1 MPVVRLGKNQDRRLR
16 SGHPWVFSNEIE
28 SIEKGLEPG
37 SEVVVQDHRGV
48 PVGVGLYNPHS
59 LIAVRLYA
67 RHVRPIDANLVRDR
81 IEAALA
87 LRRRILPVE
96 VAYRLVYGE
105 GDYLPG
111 LVVDRYG
118 DYLCVQSLSAGIE
131 RRIEWILDLLSQGL
145 PGAHPGG
152 TPSS

>member
-28 SIEKGLEPG
+28 SIAKGLEPG

-48 PVGVGLYNPHS
+48 PVAVGLYNPHS

-67 RHVRPIDANLVRDR
+67 RHVRPLDANLVRDR
-81 IEAALA
+81 SESALA
-87 LRRRILPVE
+87 LRPRMLQVE

-105 GDYLPG
+105 
-111 LVVDRYG
+111 
-118 DYLCVQSLSAGIE
+118 
-131 RRIEWILDLLSQGL
+131 
-145 PGAHPGG
+145 
-152 TPSS
+152 

>member
-67 RHVRPIDANLVRDR
+67 RTT
-81 IEAALA
+81 
-87 LRRRILPVE
+87 
-96 VAYRLVYGE
+96 YRVSSSIGTE
-105 GDYLPG
+105 TT
-111 LVVDRYG
+111 
-118 DYLCVQSLSAGIE
+118 SAS
-131 RRIEWILDLLSQGL
+131 R
-145 PGAHPGG
+145 A
-152 TPSS
+152 

>member
-67 RHVRPIDANLVRDR
+67 RHVRPIDVNLVRDR

-111 LVVDRYG
+111 LVVDRRMDPGPSTRHAGAAG
-118 DYLCVQSLSAGIE
+118 DLV
-131 RRIEWILDLLSQGL
+131 SQGF